1 MKEGRKM
8 EEKVELKIVVDE
20 EEIEANEFVQTV
32 IGKVIAG
39 AVSALKGVKEDW
51 ERIEV
56 TVKRI

>member
-1 MKEGRKM
+1 M

-51 ERIEV
+51 EQIEV

>member
-1 MKEGRKM
+1 M
-8 EEKVELKIVVDE
+8 EEKVELKIVVDK

-32 IGKVIAG
+32 IGKVIVG
-39 AVSALKGVKEDW
+39 AVSALRGVKEDW